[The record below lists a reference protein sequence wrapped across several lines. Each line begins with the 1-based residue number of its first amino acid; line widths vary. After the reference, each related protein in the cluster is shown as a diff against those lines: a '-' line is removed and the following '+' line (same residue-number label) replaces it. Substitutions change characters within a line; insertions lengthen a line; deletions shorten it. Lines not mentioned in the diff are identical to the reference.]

1 MRYHNEPYSNLLPP
15 IYEYFGGNP
24 IELIDLSQ
32 DIPKLMEYIQAFD
45 NGTIETIES
54 GEPTHEFGYY
64 GEQLNKFIMLHP
76 NFDTC
81 LIPNQELQRV
91 LSGMYSEKNLRE
103 RKEKKDYI
111 KRIKNSW

>member
-1 MRYHNEPYSNLLPP
+1 MRYHNEQYSNLLPP

-54 GEPTHEFGYY
+54 REPTHEFGYY

-91 LSGMYSEKNLRE
+91 LSGMYSEINLKQ
-103 RKEKKDYI
+103 RKEKKDYL
-111 KRIKNSW
+111 KRKNIW